1 MLTRSGSFMKYWYNF
16 LCFLILTS
24 FASYGQNVYQHFSE
38 LNGMEDYNGNT
49 NLLFRISSSRQDLN
63 NGSFD
68 NSIYLL
74 NVVNKID
81 SLFQVDASYYDY
93 IGSGWRTVDSYD
105 FWEKNP
111 LKYIVCGSSG
121 GIDGSHFVERFDGRN
136 IRMPLFVDGG
146 FIGISRQND
155 SLVYSTFNAGLF
167 YRSTD
172 GGVSWDTAGHFNA
185 FSLSPYNDKV
195 LFSIQ
200 NDGLNKTTD
209 GGLTKHVVDTIPA
222 NGYNT
227 NSLFYDKDTNYIYRV
242 AFYYPQNYGVYKLLV
257 SNNSGEA
264 YSWRVKFTS
273 TSLIYLSVD
282 NTVAGS
288 VYFATDKYIYHSTDF
303 GNTFS
308 LIQKFDRS
316 LVGFYKKPGSSKLY
330 AAAYNT
336 IYEIDGSAINIIK
349 QIPIDPEIFK
359 FDPINI
365 GNKWIYKTGPTTN
378 PGIGY
383 KEVLKD
389 TVLANKKTF
398 RQIES
403 ININSLSKTVS
414 YTYERIDSVTG
425 DVYGWGNDSTE
436 YIIDNLNHNPG
447 DIINASRFYRAWSTF
462 FDSLKTIS
470 LFNLPTETRVYSIY
484 TPYGGD
490 HYYLAKNFGISYL
503 QQEFEAILIINEL
516 KGAVIKGIVYG
527 DTSNIVGINDIYP
540 TPPDKFVL
548 SQNYPNPFN
557 PTTTINYSIPK
568 AGNVKLTIFDAIGS
582 KVANIVN
589 EYKPAGNYSVK
600 FTGTNL
606 ASGIYL
612 YRLESGNYSATKKF
626 VLLK

>member
-1 MLTRSGSFMKYWYNF
+1 MKRLFMKHWYNF
-16 LCFLILTS
+16 IALFFLST

-38 LNGMEDYNGNT
+38 LNGMEDFNGNT

-81 SLFQVDASYYDY
+81 SLFQVDGSYYDY

-136 IRMPLFVDGG
+136 IRIPLFGDGG
-146 FIGISRQND
+146 FIAISRQND

-195 LFSIQ
+195 LFSIE

-222 NGYNT
+222 YGYKT
-227 NSLFYDKDTNYIYRV
+227 NFLFYDKDTNYIYRI

-264 YSWRVKFTS
+264 YSWQFKFTS
-273 TSLIYLSVD
+273 TSFIYLSVD
-282 NTVAGS
+282 NAVAGS
-288 VYFATDKYIYHSTDF
+288 VFLATGKYIYHSTDF

-308 LIQKFDRS
+308 LLQTFDRQ
-316 LVGFYKKPGSSKLY
+316 LVGIYKKPGSPKLY
-330 AAAYNT
+330 AATYNT
-336 IYEIDGSAINIIK
+336 IYELDGSAITIVK
-349 QIPIDPEIFK
+349 QIPIDKEIFK
-359 FDPINI
+359 FDPLDI
-365 GNKWIYKTGPTTN
+365 GNKWYYKTSQSAK
-378 PGIGY
+378 GILL
-383 KEVLKD
+383 KEIVKD
-389 TVLANKKTF
+389 TVLANQKTF
-398 RQIES
+398 RQIKQQQ
-403 ININSLSKTVS
+403 IDSLYRYVS
-414 YTYERIDSVTG
+414 YSYERIDSVSG
-425 DVYGWGNDSTE
+425 DVYGWRNDSTE
-436 YIIDNLNHNPG
+436 YMIDNLNHNPG
-447 DIINASRFYRAWSTF
+447 DTIKASRFLGSETV
-462 FDSLKTIS
+462 FDSLKTIT
-470 LFNLPTETRVYSIY
+470 LFGLPIETRIYSS
-484 TPYGGD
+484 GGPFVGA
-490 HYYLAKNFGISYL
+490 HYYLSKNFGISFL
-503 QQEFEAILIINEL
+503 QQEFEVAVTINTL
-516 KGAVIKGIVYG
+516 KGAVIKGTVYG
-527 DTSNIVGINDIYP
+527 DTSTVVGITDKYP
-540 TPPDKFVL
+540 AHVDKYLL

-557 PTTTINYSIPK
+557 PATTINYSLPK
-568 AGNVKLTIFDAIGS
+568 AGNVKLTVYNAIGS
-582 KVANIVN
+582 KVAIVVN
-589 EYKPAGNYSVK
+589 EYKLAGNYSVQ
-600 FTGTNL
+600 FNGNNL

-612 YRLESGNYSATKKF
+612 YRLESGNYNSARKF
-626 VLLK
+626 ILLK